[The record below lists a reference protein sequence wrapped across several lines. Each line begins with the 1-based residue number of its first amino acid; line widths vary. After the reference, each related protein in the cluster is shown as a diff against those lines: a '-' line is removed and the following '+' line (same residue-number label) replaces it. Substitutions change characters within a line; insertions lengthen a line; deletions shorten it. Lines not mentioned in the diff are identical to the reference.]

1 LAVTVSGSVSVS
13 DINTIN
19 SDSATGVVTAILSTG
34 NLASYSNLSTT
45 ASDVVTITVNDGDT
59 TELSA
64 ADLSVLG
71 GKTNGT
77 VTVSNAVTISGTVN
91 EINAALVTTGTKV
104 FLAGNSNVIV
114 TDVDGT
120 SDLSSVNPVG
130 GVTALIEADS
140 DISANLNLDNVDTY
154 TVSSGQLLTATA
166 GQLTG
171 KIVMGDGAVRV
182 TGVNTT
188 TDLTSVDPS
197 GDVTAV
203 VNDGVNISGNTD
215 LGTVDNFNI
224 DTGASVTMTVFQ
236 HNKISAADGTNDVT
250 LSDNGTIT
258 GNANVESY
266 KLATGGNNFA
276 TDNVGQTVVGNT
288 GIDNITGGNGI
299 DILNGN
305 AGNDVLVGGLG
316 DDIITGGAGKDNM
329 SGGDGNDVFV
339 FATGSVESITSSN
352 ADVISD
358 FKTGEDKLDF
368 GQNATNVTVEDG
380 ALMFFSTFVD
390 DAGDAF
396 VLGELNVYMIYGQAG
411 GGTGYAAADLNQNG
425 AFDTGDALIQLTDVS
440 SSSAIAD
447 TDILTYIP

>member
-1 LAVTVSGSVSVS
+1 M
-13 DINTIN
+13 
-19 SDSATGVVTAILSTG
+19 
-34 NLASYSNLSTT
+34 
-45 ASDVVTITVNDGDT
+45 
-59 TELSA
+59 
-64 ADLSVLG
+64 
-71 GKTNGT
+71 
-77 VTVSNAVTISGTVN
+77 
-91 EINAALVTTGTKV
+91 

-316 DDIITGGAGKDNM
+316 
-329 SGGDGNDVFV
+329 
-339 FATGSVESITSSN
+339 E
-352 ADVISD
+352 
-358 FKTGEDKLDF
+358 
-368 GQNATNVTVEDG
+368 
-380 ALMFFSTFVD
+380 
-390 DAGDAF
+390 
-396 VLGELNVYMIYGQAG
+396 
-411 GGTGYAAADLNQNG
+411 
-425 AFDTGDALIQLTDVS
+425 
-440 SSSAIAD
+440 
-447 TDILTYIP
+447 